1 MTAQMGQKLSE
12 DNALGLYVHVPF
24 CAKMCEFCAFYK
36 ERADRKK
43 IDIYL
48 DAIEQELA
56 TWPKYRQVS
65 TVFFGG
71 GTPSLLIEKDLDR
84 LCRAVKQLVGDQ
96 KVEWTIECAP
106 NTLTEGKLQ
115 VLLRHGVNRFS
126 LGVQSFSPRVLEAI
140 GRPHTPQQTLDAI
153 ELLKANVEN
162 WNIDLIF
169 AAADSTL
176 DEWKTDLQTAIE
188 HNPKHISTYCLTFES
203 DTAMYVKMMRGKK
216 KRPSAD
222 EEARFYLET
231 WKILREAEYH
241 HYELANFARPGW
253 ECRHNLRTW
262 HMHEW
267 RGVGPGAAS
276 QLELRR
282 WSNVADLE
290 SWAAGLTKGK
300 PHITDEESLTSR
312 QLAIDALVFGLRLVD
327 GISPGDIIRRFG
339 SLDEKILDELR
350 QNLTE
355 EGLLRVDDG
364 VWKLTDEG
372 LLVADRIGAEILA
385 ILD

>member
-1 MTAQMGQKLSE
+1 MTAQMAQKLSE

-48 DAIEQELA
+48 DAIELELA
-56 TWPKYRQVS
+56 TWPKDRQVS

-84 LCRAVKQLVGDQ
+84 LCGAVKQLIGDH

-115 VLLRHGVNRFS
+115 VLLQHGVNRFS

-140 GRPHTPQQTLDAI
+140 GRPHTPEQTLDAI
-153 ELLKANVEN
+153 ELLMANVKN

-176 DEWKTDLQTAIE
+176 DEWKRDLTQAIE

-231 WKILREAEYH
+231 WKILREAGYH

-290 SWAAGLTKGK
+290 SWAAGASTNQ
-300 PHITDEESLTSR
+300 PRVTDEEKLTPH
-312 QLAIDALVFGLRLVD
+312 QLAVDALVFGLRLVD
-327 GISPGDIIRRFG
+327 GVRPDQISRRFSDLG
-339 SLDEKILDELR
+339 SETLAQLQED
-350 QNLTE
+350 LTG
-355 EGLLRVDDG
+355 EGLLQVEDG

-372 LLVADRIGAEILA
+372 LLVADAIGAEVA
-385 ILD
+385 ARC